1 MAKPS
6 LGAPAPSRFFTP
18 ASDQSTVSHLKVTV
32 QFITPIKDGSL
43 KLTVF
48 SGNVAF
54 GISIADLPGRPEYKL
69 GDRLLLEYPKGQ
81 NPMTALYSAIYHADQ
96 VPQVSQ
102 PQPKKVAPMSAIT
115 PFNFDSKTIRVVTDE
130 NGEPLFVGKDVC
142 DVLGYTNHNKAMN
155 DHCRGV
161 TKRYPILDS
170 LGRTQE
176 VRVLTEPDVY
186 RLIVKSELPEA
197 QKFEAWFFEEVLP
210 TIRKTGSYTAPGSA
224 KAAPPSI
231 IAPSREF
238 RALFGVGRLL
248 GLDKNAAAISANQ
261 AVNKITGVNLLSLL
275 GQTSMEAGNQ
285 SEMLYTPTELG
296 KRIGVSGMAFN
307 KMLEAA
313 GLQKRQGDTW
323 ERTQLAET
331 FSKIQD
337 TMKRHSDGTPVL
349 QLKWYPS
356 VIQMLNLEPKAA

>member
-6 LGAPAPSRFFTP
+6 PGVIAPTSLSFSP
-18 ASDQSTVSHLKVTV
+18 ASDQSTVAHLKVTV
-32 QFITPIKDGSL
+32 QVAADKPDGTL
-43 KLTVF
+43 VLAVT

-54 GISIADLPGRPEYKL
+54 AISITDLPVHPEYKRD
-69 GDRLLLEYPKGQ
+69 DRLILEYPKGE
-81 NPMTALYSAIYHADQ
+81 NPMLADYSAIYHADK
-96 VPQVSQ
+96 VSPPQ
-102 PQPKKVAPMSAIT
+102 PQPSVKKEIMSNLSTQTVQTMSSLELVKIINELREEGKAELRHD
-115 PFNFDSKTIRVVTDE
+115 NFMAKIENHPGIDSPKFL
-130 NGEPLFVGKDVC
+130 GQYKDS
-142 DVLGYTNHNKAMN
+142 T
-155 DHCRGV
+155 
-161 TKRYPILDS
+161 
-170 LGRTQE
+170 GRTLKCYYLPKRECELMVMSESLE
-176 VRVLTEPDVY
+176 VQAKVY
-186 RLIVKSELPEA
+186 DRMTALEQQALQGGA
-197 QKFEAWFFEEVLP
+197 
-210 TIRKTGSYTAPGSA
+210 KTP
-224 KAAPPSI
+224 PPSI

-285 SEMLYTPTELG
+285 SEMLYTPTDLG
-296 KRIGVSGMAFN
+296 KRIGVSGIAFN

>member
-6 LGAPAPSRFFTP
+6 MGAPAPSRFFTP

-32 QFITPIKDGSL
+32 QFVTPQKDGSL
-43 KLTVF
+43 LLTVF

-81 NPMTALYSAIYHADQ
+81 NPMTAPYSAIYHADKL
-96 VPQVSQ
+96 PKVS
-102 PQPKKVAPMSAIT
+102 PPTPTKKDSMSAIT
-115 PFNFDSKTIRVVTDE
+115 TTTVQTMSSREIAELTGKQHKDVLYDIRKMLESLGLSTADFSAVYKAE
-130 NGEPLFVGKDVC
+130 NGQSYEQF
-142 DVLGYTNHNKAMN
+142 
-155 DHCRGV
+155 
-161 TKRYPILDS
+161 
-170 LGRTQE
+170 
-176 VRVLTEPDVY
+176 
-186 RLIVKSELPEA
+186 
-197 QKFEAWFFEEVLP
+197 VLP
-210 TIRKTGSYTAPGSA
+210 KRETLILVSGYSVEMRAKIIDRWQELEQKALQGGGA

-296 KRIGVSGMAFN
+296 KRIGVSGIAFN